1 MIKQFNAA
9 MAYVE
14 ANLTRELDSEQIARI
29 AGCSEYHFR
38 RMFSFMA
45 GMPLGEYIRRR
56 KLALAAEVLSSTN
69 KKVSDVA
76 YDFGYETPESFSKAF
91 QKVHGVNPSQMKRAD
106 ASFKNLLP
114 LTFQLTIK
122 GGTTMDYRIVQ
133 KEPFQIVGFKKRITL
148 QYNGVNHQIEALT
161 ARLTPKIIA
170 ELKSFCDLEP
180 RGMLNVSANFAGDRS
195 EGSELDQYLGV
206 ATTQAVPADYDILA
220 VPAATWVV
228 FNVVGKFP
236 EALQATWAQ
245 IYSEWFP
252 TTDYQLTGGPEMLW
266 NEAPDTTKPDYHS
279 QIWIPV
285 QKK

>member
-1 MIKQFNAA
+1 
-9 MAYVE
+9 MAYIE

-252 TTDYQLTGGPEMLW
+252 TADYQLTGGPEMLW
-266 NEAPDTTKPDYHS
+266 NEVPDTTKPDYRS

-285 QKK
+285 QRK

>member
-9 MAYVE
+9 MAYIE

-133 KEPFQIVGFKKRITL
+133 KEPFKIVGFKKRITL

-206 ATTQAVPADYDILA
+206 ATTQAVTADYDILA

-266 NEAPDTTKPDYHS
+266 NEVPDTTKPDYHS